1 MVPDPSWDIGEDS
14 QVVGRALAFTGKIVS
29 GRFVETLARCGGS
42 LPAWSVLLSLALSG
56 PISQRELAGRIH
68 VEGAT
73 VTYHLDRLE
82 AAGLV
87 TRQRD
92 PGDRRVWR
100 AELTDAGR
108 ETFRRMKHGALAFET
123 ALRAGLDDAELAHFF
138 DVLERLTKNAEAFD
152 PGSLTSTSMSSDTS
166 HRPTDIREATSTQ
179 DSTADLPP
187 ERNA

>member
-1 MVPDPSWDIGEDS
+1 MVSDGRPSWDIGEDS
-14 QVVGRALAFTGKIVS
+14 EVVGRALAFTGKVVS

-42 LPAWSVLLSLALSG
+42 LPAWSVLLNLALGG
-56 PISQRELAGRIH
+56 PISQRELAERIH
-68 VEGAT
+68 LEGAT

-92 PGDRRVWR
+92 PADRRVWR

-108 ETFRRMKHGALAFET
+108 ETFRTMKHGALAFET
-123 ALRAGLDDAELAHFF
+123 ALRAGLDDVELAHFF
-138 DVLERLTKNAEAFD
+138 DVLDRLTKNAEAFD
-152 PGSLTSTSMSSDTS
+152 PASVTATPMSSDLPD
-166 HRPTDIREATSTQ
+166 RPTG
-179 DSTADLPP
+179 DLPP